1 MTRTRGVLA
10 CISALALLALCSSFF
25 IPVGAA
31 DPASTAAANSAV
43 SWLATQ
49 QQSDG
54 GFEIAAPGSIF
65 ETPDVVLAVAENAQ
79 TGSTWNASEALAAVQ
94 ALQVGGKS
102 PLDSIQSFLAGD
114 NDEGRA
120 ARVIV
125 QVAAP
130 LGIDPTAFGSVD
142 LVTRMGGCANTSTA
156 TFNGNLYLALA
167 QQLVCSG
174 APATLITSI
183 RDAQHTNGGWGFSG
197 DPTKDDVD
205 NDTTA
210 LAVEALVGSGATAS
224 DADVHAALMYLAG
237 SFQPNGAWQ
246 SFSSDD
252 PNSTAMA
259 MIAIAAAGFDA
270 SSSCWRDT
278 LVPATAGAPYTAP
291 DAWLRSQ
298 QITSGTDT
306 GRVQSPADSFPPIS
320 TFATSQSVEGL
331 LRSWLP
337 VARATAQ
344 TCTSSPP
351 TDPAGDPAGDSS
363 SPVQVGGITVTAT
376 ANDPITVQPSFT
388 G

>member
-1 MTRTRGVLA
+1 MTRTRRVVA
-10 CISALALLALCSSFF
+10 CISALAVLALCTSFF
-25 IPVGAA
+25 VPVGAA
-31 DPASTAAANSAV
+31 DPASDAAV

-65 ETPDVVLAVAENAQ
+65 ETPDVVLAVAEHAQ
-79 TGSTWNASEALAAVQ
+79 TGTTWNTSEALAAVQ

-102 PLDSIQSFLAGD
+102 PLDYLESFIASD

-120 ARVIV
+120 ARMIV
-125 QVAAP
+125 EVAAP
-130 LGIDPTAFGSVD
+130 LGMDPTAFGSVD

-167 QQLVCSG
+167 QQLACSG
-174 APATLITSI
+174 APAALISDI
-183 RDAQHTNGGWGFSG
+183 RGAQHDNGGWGFTG
-197 DPTKDDVD
+197 NPAVDDVD

-210 LAVEALVGSGATAS
+210 LGVEALIGSGATA
-224 DADVHAALMYLAG
+224 ADPDVRAALMYLAG
-237 SFQPNGAWQ
+237 SFQANGSWQ
-246 SFSSDD
+246 SFGSDD

-259 MIAIAAAGFDA
+259 MLAITAAGFDVGT
-270 SSSCWRDT
+270 SCWRDT
-278 LVPATAGAPYTAP
+278 LVPATAGSPYTGPAT
-291 DAWLRSQ
+291 WLVSQ
-298 QITSGTDT
+298 QLTSGSDA

-337 VARATAQ
+337 VARATTQ
-344 TCTSSPP
+344 TCTTPTPP
-351 TDPAGDPAGDSS
+351 TDPAGDNA

>member
-1 MTRTRGVLA
+1 MTRIRRVLA
-10 CISALALLALCSSFF
+10 CISALAVLALCSSFF

-31 DPASTAAANSAV
+31 DPAADSAV
-43 SWLATQ
+43 SWLATKQ
-49 QQSDG
+49 QPDG
-54 GFEIAAPGSIF
+54 GFETFPPGIF

-79 TGSTWNASEALAAVQ
+79 TGTTWNASEALAAVE
-94 ALQVGGKS
+94 ALQVGGNT
-102 PLDSIQSFLAGD
+102 PLDYIEAFLAGD
-114 NDEGRA
+114 NDAGRA

-142 LVTRMGGCANTSTA
+142 LVTRMGGCGNTSTT

-174 APATLITSI
+174 APATLISDI
-183 RDAQHTNGGWGFSG
+183 RDAQHDNGGWGFTG
-197 DPTKDDVD
+197 DPTVDDVD

-210 LAVEALVGSGATAS
+210 LAVEALVGSGAGA
-224 DADVHAALMYLAG
+224 DDPDVHAALMYLAG
-237 SFQPNGAWQ
+237 EFQSNGAWQ
-246 SFSSDD
+246 SFDADD

-259 MIAIAAAGFDA
+259 IIAITAAGFDVGTP
-270 SSSCWRDT
+270 CWRDT
-278 LVPATAGAPYTAP
+278 LVPATAGTPYTAP

-298 QITSGTDT
+298 QVTSGTDA

-337 VARATAQ
+337 VARATPQ
-344 TCTSSPP
+344 TCTSPTPTTGAPP
-351 TDPAGDPAGDSS
+351 GTGDPTYTGT
-363 SPVQVGGITVTAT
+363 PVQVGGITVTAT
-376 ANDPITVQPSFT
+376 ANDTITAQPSFT